1 MADTD
6 IVKAGGDEV
15 IPLDFGI
22 GNDLS
27 LDGLTPEQRNE
38 LAFRLQKTKAEVAI
52 DAAGRKA
59 RLAASVADSE
69 NVVDSAT
76 ALDGTKADFNI
87 SSESQ
92 TASGSMKI
100 KVFKVNNLVLY
111 VLVALGILAV
121 VAFLVFRG

>member
-1 MADTD
+1 M
-6 IVKAGGDEV
+6 
-15 IPLDFGI
+15 
-22 GNDLS
+22 
-27 LDGLTPEQRNE
+27 
-38 LAFRLQKTKAEVAI
+38 EVAI
-52 DAAGRKA
+52 DAAERKA
-59 RLAASVADSE
+59 RLAASVTASE

-92 TASGSMKI
+92 TASGAMTI

>member
-6 IVKAGGDEV
+6 IVKTDGGEV

-22 GNDLS
+22 GKDLS
-27 LDGLTPEQRNE
+27 LDGLTPEQRDE
-38 LAFRLQKTKAEVAI
+38 FTFRLQKKKVEMAVDVAE
-52 DAAGRKA
+52 RKA
-59 RLAASVADSE
+59 RLDASVADSRQ
-69 NVVDSAT
+69 VVDSAT

-87 SSESQ
+87 TSESQ

-100 KVFKVNNLVLY
+100 KVFKVNNLLLY

-121 VAFLVFRG
+121 VALLVFRR

>member
-52 DAAGRKA
+52 DAAERKA

-87 SSESQ
+87 NSESQ
-92 TASGSMKI
+92 TASGSLKI

-111 VLVALGILAV
+111 VLVALAILAV
-121 VAFLVFRG
+121 VAILVFRG